1 MIEGENRAMTA
12 PLRLIALDAEDLA
25 IMSAHLQDSL
35 VTVGDMT
42 YLPHSKRFA
51 AVAARFDWIAEAE
64 GKKERCETGFH
75 FERVLKVTRHGFSQQ
90 NPAQRLMLLSV
101 TFDETDGPA
110 GQVTLTFS
118 GGAAIRLD
126 VECLEAQVQ
135 DLGPRWTCKAC
146 PNHDLNEVPERQ
158 AS

>member
-1 MIEGENRAMTA
+1 MTA

-25 IMSAHLQDSL
+25 IMSAHLQDAL
-35 VTVGDMT
+35 VTIGDMT
-42 YLPHSKRFA
+42 YLPRSKRFA

-64 GKKERCETGFH
+64 GRKERCETGFH
-75 FERVLKVTRHGFSQQ
+75 FERVLKVTRSGFSQE
-90 NPAQRLMLLSV
+90 NPAQKLMLLSV
-101 TFDETDGPA
+101 TFDETDQPA

-135 DLGPRWTCKAC
+135 DLGPRWACKNC
-146 PNHDLNEVPERQ
+146 PTHDLHDVVEKQ